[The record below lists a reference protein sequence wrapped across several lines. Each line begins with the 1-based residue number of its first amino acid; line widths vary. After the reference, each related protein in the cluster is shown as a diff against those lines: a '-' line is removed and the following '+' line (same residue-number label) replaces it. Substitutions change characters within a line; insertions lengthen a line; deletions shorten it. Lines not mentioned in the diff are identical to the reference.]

1 MRLRM
6 RIKKIKFRENYFFLV
21 TICLLFVFGAYTF
34 LKNERKTSVVENR
47 TLATFQHFT
56 AKDFL
61 NGKFQKSF
69 EDALSDQFTF
79 SSKIRTSYVEIS
91 AALPTFG
98 LRNAV
103 CKNHYVAISGG
114 DSNYSTF
121 NCEDYI
127 LRMPGRLTDFQQ
139 KSLQTNIDNLGR
151 LNNSTKAYY
160 YVINT
165 SSTYDFEEDRLKTNY
180 ANILADNM
188 AGDYRMKKLECS
200 DYETYKKYFYKTD
213 LHWNYVGSY
222 QGFLDI
228 TDLLGIKNPA
238 KPTGVF
244 TQNEQF
250 FGSYARSLQKYDSS
264 DDFAIYTFDIPEHD
278 TIINGNKKKYNHIQ
292 EFINHDYEYS
302 KFDFYAYFYGQN
314 YGEII
319 FDFHQPEKE
328 NLLIIAD
335 SFSNPLNEL
344 IAQYFDKTYV
354 IDLRYYKNEMGKDFV
369 LSKYLIDNKI
379 DKTLLIISSEFFIIK
394 DNTTKGLEN

>member
-1 MRLRM
+1 M
-6 RIKKIKFRENYFFLV
+6 KINKNGFRENYFFLIA
-21 TICLLFVFGAYTF
+21 ICLLLVCGVYTF
-34 LKNERKTSVVENR
+34 VKNEHKTSTFENR
-47 TLATFQHFT
+47 TLAAFQHFT
-56 AKDFL
+56 VKDFL
-61 NGKFQKSF
+61 EGKFQDGF

-79 SSKIRTSYVEIS
+79 SSKIRTAYTGMS

-98 LRNAV
+98 LKDVV
-103 CKNHYVAISGG
+103 CENHYVTISGG
-114 DSNYSTF
+114 NDGYSTF

-127 LRMPGRLTDFQQ
+127 LRTPSAPTDFQQ

-151 LNNSTKAYY
+151 LNSLTKTYY

-165 SSTYDFEEDRLKTNY
+165 SSAYNFEENRLETNY
-180 ANILADNM
+180 ADVLADNM
-188 AGDYRMKKLECS
+188 VGSYKMKELECD

-213 LHWNYVGSY
+213 LHWNYIGSY

-228 TDLLGIKNPA
+228 ADLLGIKNPA
-238 KPTGVF
+238 KPTGTF

-250 FGSYARSLQKYDSS
+250 FGSYARNLQKYDSP
-264 DDFAIYTFDIPEHD
+264 DDFIIYTFDIPEHD
-278 TIINGNKKKYNHIQ
+278 TVINGVKKKYNHFE

-302 KFDFYAYFYGQN
+302 RFDFYAYFYGQN

-328 NLLIIAD
+328 NLLIVAD

-344 IAQYFDKTYV
+344 IAQYFNKTYI
-354 IDLRYYKNEMGKDFV
+354 IDLRYYKNEVKKDFA
-369 LSKYLIDNKI
+369 LSEYLRDNKI

-394 DNTTKGLEN
+394 DNTTKGFEK